1 MIKRLCKNFIASQA
15 GATAV
20 EYALLI
26 GLLVLAI
33 VGGVTQV
40 GATTNTNFEAAANA
54 YPDS

>member
-1 MIKRLCKNFIASQA
+1 MIKRLYKNFIASQV